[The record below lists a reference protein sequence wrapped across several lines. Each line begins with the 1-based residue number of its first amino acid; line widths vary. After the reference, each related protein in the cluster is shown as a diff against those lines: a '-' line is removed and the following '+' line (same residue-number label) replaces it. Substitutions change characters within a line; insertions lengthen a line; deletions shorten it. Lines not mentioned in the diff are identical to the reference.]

1 MKIMPCIVA
10 ESLNKHFSSDS
21 HNCMMLQALYPQLT
35 REKIKTESVKNDLPR
50 AGQPASAGPSLR
62 PRFTSQSPGIILIM
76 WVLIAVTSAR
86 SSGLRMNSVDDARVF
101 LKYNRSLGQNAC
113 YLLNTHG

>member
-35 REKIKTESVKNDLPR
+35 REKIKTESVRMTYPGPDSQRVRDPVS
-50 AGQPASAGPSLR
+50 GQ
-62 PRFTSQSPGIILIM
+62 
-76 WVLIAVTSAR
+76 
-86 SSGLRMNSVDDARVF
+86 GLRVKAQE
-101 LKYNRSLGQNAC
+101 LSLSCGSSLQ
-113 YLLNTHG
+113 